1 MNQHKF
7 WGFLSH
13 TSIIVGM
20 MFVILFVIDRF
31 NPAMDFLGSS
41 LSKWL
46 ILVLAVSAFPNGLPS
61 AVYMFQKRQKSFDR
75 QAARADAARNQ
86 SRLPPAGHSGGAPRR
101 PQTGAP
107 AYDRRDSYR

>member
-20 MFVILFVIDRF
+20 MFVVFFVIDRF
-31 NPAMDFLGSS
+31 NPAMDFLGST

-46 ILVLAVSAFPNGLPS
+46 ILALAVCAFLNGLLS
-61 AVYMFQKRQKSFDR
+61 AVYLFQKQRRSMER
-75 QAARADAARNQ
+75 QAAREEAQHGSR
-86 SRLPPAGHSGGAPRR
+86 RLPPPAYADGMNHRA
-101 PQTGAP
+101 QTGAP
-107 AYDRRDSYR
+107 TYDRRESNR

>member
-1 MNQHKF
+1 MYQHRF

-20 MFVILFVIDRF
+20 MFVIFFVIDRF

-46 ILVLAVSAFPNGLPS
+46 MLALAACAFLNGLLS
-61 AVYMFQKRQKSFDR
+61 AVYLFQKRRRSMER
-75 QAARADAARNQ
+75 QSAREEAPHSVR
-86 SRLPPAGHSGGAPRR
+86 RLPPPSYAPGANRR
-101 PQTGAP
+101 EQTGAP
-107 AYDRRDSYR
+107 AYDRRNL